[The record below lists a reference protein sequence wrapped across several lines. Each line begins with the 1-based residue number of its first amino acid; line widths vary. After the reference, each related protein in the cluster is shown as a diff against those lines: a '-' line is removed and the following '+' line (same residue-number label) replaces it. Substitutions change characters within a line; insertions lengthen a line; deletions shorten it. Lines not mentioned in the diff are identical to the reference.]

1 VRSGKDLDD
10 LEDLPQV
17 FKTASDSRMMA
28 SQHFNFDLFGSGA
41 YERFIKAGSKNIP
54 HPLGCIP
61 GE

>member
-1 VRSGKDLDD
+1 VRSGKDPDD
-10 LEDLPQV
+10 SKDLPQV

-41 YERFIKAGSKNIP
+41 YEHFIKAGSKNIP
-54 HPLGCIP
+54 YPLGGVL